1 MKKTIQ
7 LIVVAS
13 LVLFSSSFYAQK
25 KEKKTKVDTKT
36 KNFFRIPSEI
46 KNDAYTLNFKN
57 IVSNFEYLK
66 FAVLLNNTTSDYI
79 LWNNKGSEVIFDGG
93 TKKTAKEKIHKLKP
107 HKESNKVFTVLGGN
121 QLLVDKFEFKMTGLS
136 RVPTKG
142 KVQKVEDFKLPASQ
156 NAITV
161 GDFTITRIK
170 SKRKTDETYAKFE
183 VVYNGK
189 EIAIVNPNNI
199 SVRVNENDVYA
210 NDYRK
215 KGAYLLN
222 PGDKMSFLTKFHIPA
237 KVADM
242 QFTDMY
248 IQWND
253 TFVLSKSIPL
263 DDVIVNFEINEEL
276 TKERN

>member
-13 LVLFSSSFYAQK
+13 LILFSSSFYAQK
-25 KEKKTKVDTKT
+25 KEKKAKIDTKT
-36 KNFFRIPSEI
+36 KNFFRIPTEI
-46 KNDAYTLNFKN
+46 KSDDYTLNFKN
-57 IVSNFEYLK
+57 IVSNFESLK

-79 LWNNKGSEVIFDGG
+79 IWDNKGSQIVFDGG
-93 TKKTAKEKIHKLKP
+93 NKNTVKEKIHKLKP
-107 HKESNKVFTVLGGN
+107 HKESNKVFTVRGGD
-121 QLLVDKFEFKMTGLS
+121 QLLVNKFVFNMTGLS

-156 NAITV
+156 NSITV

-189 EIAIVNPNNI
+189 EVAIVNPNNI
-199 SVRVNENDVYA
+199 SVKVNENDIYA

-215 KGAYLLN
+215 KSAYLLN

-253 TFVLSKSIPL
+253 TFVLSKAIPL
-263 DDVIVNFEINEEL
+263 DDVKISFEINEEL